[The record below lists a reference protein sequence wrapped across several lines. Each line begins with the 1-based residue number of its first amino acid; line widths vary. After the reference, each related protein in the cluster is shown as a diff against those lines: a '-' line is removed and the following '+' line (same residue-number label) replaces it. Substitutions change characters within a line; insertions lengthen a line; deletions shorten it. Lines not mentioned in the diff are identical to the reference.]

1 MDEEISIINT
11 NSRNERIK
19 NFFINNKKK
28 IAILI
33 SAFLIILIS
42 FFIYSSVKKKNKLA
56 LADKYNLVTSELEQI
71 NRADVQN
78 QLLEIINEEDGTY
91 SVLALYY
98 LIDNKIIV
106 DREKINALF
115 DKVINEIKLE
125 KEIKNLII
133 YKKALFNSDTENENI
148 LLEILNP
155 VINSDSIWKSH
166 ALYLLGEYFYYR
178 NENKKA
184 KEFFLQIIDL
194 ESSNQKIKLQT
205 QQRLQSDFTE

>member
-1 MDEEISIINT
+1 M
-11 NSRNERIK
+11 
-19 NFFINNKKK
+19 
-28 IAILI
+28 
-33 SAFLIILIS
+33 
-42 FFIYSSVKKKNKLA
+42 
-56 LADKYNLVTSELEQI
+56 

-98 LIDNKIIV
+98 LIDNKIMV
-106 DREKINALF
+106 DREKINDLF

-125 KEIKNLII
+125 REIKNLII
-133 YKKALFNSDTENENI
+133 YKKALFNSDTENENT
-148 LLEILNP
+148 LLGILNP
-155 VINSDSIWKSH
+155 IINSDSIWKSH

-184 KEFFLQIIDL
+184 KEFFLQIVNL

>member
-56 LADKYNLVTSELEQI
+56 LADKYNLVTSESEQI
-71 NRADVQN
+71 NRTDIQN

-184 KEFFLQIIDL
+184 REFFLQIVNL

>member
-71 NRADVQN
+71 NRPDVQN

-184 KEFFLQIIDL
+184 KEFFLQIVNL

>member
-28 IAILI
+28 IIISI

-42 FFIYSSVKKKNKLA
+42 FFIYSSIKKKNKLA
-56 LADKYNLVTSELEQI
+56 LADKYNLVTSELTQI
-71 NRADVQN
+71 NQLEIQD
-78 QLLEIINEEDGTY
+78 QLLDIIDGEDETY
-91 SVLALYY
+91 SVLALYF
-98 LIDNKIIV
+98 LIDNKIIE
-106 DREKINALF
+106 DEGKINTLF

-133 YKKALFNSDTENENI
+133 YKKALFNSETENENI
-148 LLEILNP
+148 LLEILSP
-155 VINSDSIWKSH
+155 VINSDSVWKSH
-166 ALYLLGEYFYYR
+166 ALYLMGEYFYFR

-184 KEFFLQIIDL
+184 KEFFLQIVDL

>member
-56 LADKYNLVTSELEQI
+56 LANKYNLVTSESGQI

-194 ESSNQKIKLQT
+194 ESGNQKIKLQT
-205 QQRLQSDFTE
+205 QQRLQSDLTE

>member
-28 IAILI
+28 IIISI

-42 FFIYSSVKKKNKLA
+42 FFIYSSIKKKNKLA
-56 LADKYNLVTSELEQI
+56 LADKYNLVTSELTQI
-71 NRADVQN
+71 NQLEIQD
-78 QLLEIINEEDGTY
+78 QLLDIINGEDETY
-91 SVLALYY
+91 SVLALYF
-98 LIDNKIIV
+98 LIDNKIIE
-106 DREKINALF
+106 DEGKINTLF

-133 YKKALFNSDTENENI
+133 YKKALFNSETENENI

-155 VINSDSIWKSH
+155 VINSDSLWKSH
-166 ALYLLGEYFYYR
+166 ALYLMGEYFYFR

-184 KEFFLQIIDL
+184 KEFFLQIVDL

>member
-1 MDEEISIINT
+1 MDEEISIVNT

-56 LADKYNLVTSELEQI
+56 LANKYNLVTSESGQI

>member
-1 MDEEISIINT
+1 MDEEISIVNT

-56 LADKYNLVTSELEQI
+56 LADKYNLVTSELEQM

-106 DREKINALF
+106 DREKINDLF

-125 KEIKNLII
+125 REIKNLII
-133 YKKALFNSDTENENI
+133 YKKGLFNSDTENENT

>member
-33 SAFLIILIS
+33 STFLIILIS

-56 LADKYNLVTSELEQI
+56 LADKYNLVTSESEQI
-71 NRADVQN
+71 NRTDIQN
-78 QLLEIINEEDGTY
+78 QLLEIINEEDETY

-184 KEFFLQIIDL
+184 KEFFLQIVNL
-194 ESSNQKIKLQT
+194 ESSNQKIILQT

>member
-56 LADKYNLVTSELEQI
+56 LANKYNLVTSESGQI

-133 YKKALFNSDTENENI
+133 YKKAMFNSDTENENI

-194 ESSNQKIKLQT
+194 ENSNQKIKLQT

>member
-28 IAILI
+28 IIISI

-42 FFIYSSVKKKNKLA
+42 FFIYSSIKKKNKLA
-56 LADKYNLVTSELEQI
+56 LADKYNLVTSELTQI
-71 NRADVQN
+71 NQLEIQD
-78 QLLEIINEEDGTY
+78 QLLDIIDGEDETY
-91 SVLALYY
+91 SVLALYF
-98 LIDNKIIV
+98 LIDNKIIE
-106 DREKINALF
+106 DEEKINTLF
-115 DKVINEIKLE
+115 DKVINEIKME

-133 YKKALFNSDTENENI
+133 YKKALFNSETENENI
-148 LLEILNP
+148 LLGILSP
-155 VINSDSIWKSH
+155 VINYDSIWKSH
-166 ALYLLGEYFYYR
+166 ALYLMGEYFYFR

-184 KEFFLQIIDL
+184 KEFFLQIVDL

>member
-148 LLEILNP
+148 LLEMLNP

-184 KEFFLQIIDL
+184 REFFLQIVNL

-205 QQRLQSDFTE
+205 QQRLQSDLTE

>member
-1 MDEEISIINT
+1 MDEEISIANT

-56 LADKYNLVTSELEQI
+56 LADKYNLVTSELEQM

-184 KEFFLQIIDL
+184 KEFFLQIVNL

-205 QQRLQSDFTE
+205 QQRLQSDLTE

>member
-56 LADKYNLVTSELEQI
+56 LANKYNLVTSELEQI

-205 QQRLQSDFTE
+205 QQRLQSDLTE

>member
-56 LADKYNLVTSELEQI
+56 LANKYNLVTSDLEQI

-148 LLEILNP
+148 LLEMLNP

-184 KEFFLQIIDL
+184 KEFFLQIVNL

>member
-56 LADKYNLVTSELEQI
+56 LANKYNLVTSESGQI

-205 QQRLQSDFTE
+205 QQRLQSDLTE

>member
-56 LADKYNLVTSELEQI
+56 LANKYNLVTSDLEQI

-115 DKVINEIKLE
+115 DKVINKIKLE

>member
-1 MDEEISIINT
+1 MDEEISIVNT

-56 LADKYNLVTSELEQI
+56 LADKYNLVTSELEQM

-106 DREKINALF
+106 DREKINDLF

-125 KEIKNLII
+125 REIKNLII
-133 YKKALFNSDTENENI
+133 YKKGLFNSDTENENI

-184 KEFFLQIIDL
+184 KEFFLQIVNL

>member
-71 NRADVQN
+71 NRADAQN
-78 QLLEIINEEDGTY
+78 QLLDIINEEDGTY

-184 KEFFLQIIDL
+184 KEFFLQIVNL

>member
-56 LADKYNLVTSELEQI
+56 LADKYNLVTSELEQM
-71 NRADVQN
+71 NRTDVQN

-115 DKVINEIKLE
+115 DKVINKIKLE

-205 QQRLQSDFTE
+205 QQRLQSDFTQ

>member
-178 NENKKA
+178 SENKKA

>member
-184 KEFFLQIIDL
+184 KEFFLQIVNL

>member
-28 IAILI
+28 IIISI

-42 FFIYSSVKKKNKLA
+42 FFIYSSIKKKNKLV
-56 LADKYNLVTSELEQI
+56 LADKYNLVTSELTQI
-71 NRADVQN
+71 NQLEIQD
-78 QLLEIINEEDGTY
+78 QLLDIIDEEDETY
-91 SVLALYY
+91 SVLALYF
-98 LIDNKIIV
+98 LIDNKIIE
-106 DREKINALF
+106 DEGKINTLF

-133 YKKALFNSDTENENI
+133 YKKALFNSETENENI
-148 LLEILNP
+148 LLEILSP
-155 VINSDSIWKSH
+155 VINSDSVWKSH
-166 ALYLLGEYFYYR
+166 ALYLMGEYFYFR

-184 KEFFLQIIDL
+184 KEFFLQIVDL

>member
-178 NENKKA
+178 SENKKA

-205 QQRLQSDFTE
+205 QQRLQSDLTE

>member
-56 LADKYNLVTSELEQI
+56 LANKYNLVTSESGQI

-184 KEFFLQIIDL
+184 KEFFLQIVNL

>member
-56 LADKYNLVTSELEQI
+56 LANKYNLVTSESGQI

-78 QLLEIINEEDGTY
+78 HLLEISRY
-91 SVLALYY
+91 SCLV
-98 LIDNKIIV
+98 
-106 DREKINALF
+106 
-115 DKVINEIKLE
+115 
-125 KEIKNLII
+125 
-133 YKKALFNSDTENENI
+133 
-148 LLEILNP
+148 
-155 VINSDSIWKSH
+155 
-166 ALYLLGEYFYYR
+166 
-178 NENKKA
+178 
-184 KEFFLQIIDL
+184 
-194 ESSNQKIKLQT
+194 
-205 QQRLQSDFTE
+205 

>member
-1 MDEEISIINT
+1 MDEEISIVNT

-71 NRADVQN
+71 NRPDVQN
-78 QLLEIINEEDGTY
+78 QLLEIINEEDETY

-106 DREKINALF
+106 DREKINDLF

-125 KEIKNLII
+125 REIKNLII
-133 YKKALFNSDTENENI
+133 YKKGLFNSDTENENT

-184 KEFFLQIIDL
+184 KEFFSQIINSKKPNPDIITEAQKRLNRDL
-194 ESSNQKIKLQT
+194 
-205 QQRLQSDFTE
+205 SD

>member
-28 IAILI
+28 IIISI

-42 FFIYSSVKKKNKLA
+42 FFIYSSIKKKNKLA
-56 LADKYNLVTSELEQI
+56 LADKYNLVTSELTQI
-71 NRADVQN
+71 NQLEIQD
-78 QLLEIINEEDGTY
+78 QLLDIIDGEDETY
-91 SVLALYY
+91 SVLALYF
-98 LIDNKIIV
+98 LIDNKIIE
-106 DREKINALF
+106 DEEKINTLF
-115 DKVINEIKLE
+115 DKVINEIKME

-133 YKKALFNSDTENENI
+133 YKKALFNSETENENI
-148 LLEILNP
+148 LLEILSP
-155 VINSDSIWKSH
+155 VINSDSVWKSH
-166 ALYLLGEYFYYR
+166 ALYLMGEYFYFR

-184 KEFFLQIIDL
+184 KEFFLQIVDL

>member
-71 NRADVQN
+71 NRPDVQN

>member
-33 SAFLIILIS
+33 STFLIILIS

-78 QLLEIINEEDGTY
+78 ELLEIINEEDGTY

-184 KEFFLQIIDL
+184 KEFFLQIVNL

>member
-56 LADKYNLVTSELEQI
+56 LADKYNLVTSELEQM

-106 DREKINALF
+106 DREKINDLF

-125 KEIKNLII
+125 REIKNLII
-133 YKKALFNSDTENENI
+133 YKKGLFNSDTENENT

-194 ESSNQKIKLQT
+194 ESGNQKIKLQT
-205 QQRLQSDFTE
+205 QQRLQSDLTE

>member
-28 IAILI
+28 IAFLI

-56 LADKYNLVTSELEQI
+56 LANKYNLVTSESGQI

-184 KEFFLQIIDL
+184 KEFFLQIVNL

-205 QQRLQSDFTE
+205 QQRLQSDLTE

>member
-56 LADKYNLVTSELEQI
+56 LADKYNFVTSELEQI
-71 NRADVQN
+71 NRPDVQN
-78 QLLEIINEEDGTY
+78 QLLEIINEEDETY

-106 DREKINALF
+106 DREEINALF

-133 YKKALFNSDTENENI
+133 YKKALFNSDTENEKI

-194 ESSNQKIKLQT
+194 ESGNQKIKLQT
-205 QQRLQSDFTE
+205 QQRLQSDLTE